1 MTFQVKVRHKT
12 RLVIRQKIVDLA
24 ESFALDRHG
33 AQDHGCLKISDH
45 LADVAFN
52 VRKHYDPHL
61 NFSEAEE
68 VIAAAWLHDVC
79 EDTFITSDEICD
91 RFGDRVGD
99 LVELV
104 TDKSGRNRLE
114 RHLKTYHAIRRDPD
128 AILIKLCDRRH
139 NHARSIKYGEKY
151 AIMYRD
157 EYLRFKFALYNPGQ
171 FVELWRELDDQ
182 YKQLEDLLTW

>member
-1 MTFQVKVRHKT
+1 MFKVKVRP
-12 RLVIRQKIVDLA
+12 KIGSA
-24 ESFALDRHG
+24 AQAFALERHG
-33 AQDHGCLKISDH
+33 NQDHGCLKISEH
-45 LADVAFN
+45 LQDVTDN
-52 VRKHYDPHL
+52 VRKHYDPHV
-61 NFSEAEE
+61 NISEPEE
-68 VIAAAWLHDVC
+68 VIAAAWLHDCV
-79 EDTFITSDEICD
+79 EDTKTTNDEICD
-91 RFGDRVGD
+91 IFGDRVGD

-114 RHLKTYHAIRRDPD
+114 RHLRTYHAIRRDPD
-128 AILIKLCDRRH
+128 ATLIKLADRRH

-171 FVELWRELDDQ
+171 FVALWNELDEQ

>member
-1 MTFQVKVRHKT
+1 MTFKVK
-12 RLVIRQKIVDLA
+12 LRQKGENA
-24 ESFALDRHG
+24 AAAFALERHG

-61 NFSEAEE
+61 NFSDPEE

-79 EDTFITSDEICD
+79 EDTFTASDEICG

-114 RHLKTYHAIRRDPD
+114 KHLKTYHAIRRDPD

-151 AIMYRD
+151 AIMYAR
-157 EYLRFKFALYNPGQ
+157 EFLYFKFALYNPGQ